1 MTTTFTSLCADDVY
15 VALKALCDVLRVADH
30 VHVEDAVPVQPVD
43 DMLGRDTDGGD
54 EEFGSRFDDD
64 IDELVEL
71 ALGVI
76 VAIQDT
82 SISQCLVPCDWF
94 CAHFVFRALP
104 PTCGIKRST
113 PNGAFLSFRKLL
125 SSAICSRSMSGV

>member
-1 MTTTFTSLCADDVY
+1 
-15 VALKALCDVLRVADH
+15 
-30 VHVEDAVPVQPVD
+30 
-43 DMLGRDTDGGD
+43 MLGWDTDSRD
-54 EEFGSRFDDD
+54 EEFGARIDDD
-64 IDELVEL
+64 IDEFVEL

-76 VAIQDT
+76 VATRDT
-82 SISQCLVPCDWF
+82 SISSVHPVDSLR
-94 CAHFVFRALP
+94 AYFVFRALP